1 MLFGWLLDIKFTN
14 GVIIQWG
21 AIFTSQSAK
30 DNISGYFTFPIAMNP
45 VSIIATGNDYSDI
58 ISLKNWSST
67 GFEYFIFER
76 LPQCYAFLSF
86 SWLAIGF

>member
-1 MLFGWLLDIKFTN
+1 LVSNWLLITN

-30 DNISGYFTFPIAMNP
+30 DKISGYFTFPIAMNP

-58 ISLKNWSST
+58 ISLRNWSST
-67 GFEYFIFER
+67 GFEYCIYDR
-76 LPQCYAFLSF
+76 LPQYYAFIAF